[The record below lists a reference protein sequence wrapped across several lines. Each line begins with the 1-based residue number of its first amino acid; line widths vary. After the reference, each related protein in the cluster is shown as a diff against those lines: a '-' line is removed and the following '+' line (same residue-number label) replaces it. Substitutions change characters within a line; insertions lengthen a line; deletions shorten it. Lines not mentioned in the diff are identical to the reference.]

1 MPFSIAPLG
10 ETKVEVALGSPR
22 SRPSGEFDLRPLAQ
36 VSGNQEHAIP
46 LSAVVETGFS
56 KVSLESSWRLAKS
69 VESDRID
76 LVVSAKVTNVS
87 STPLDVEAFAVADGY
102 TQNRKPIE
110 NLQPGQSAVRV
121 FHFPA
126 GARRLSGR
134 DVRVGVQDSNLDARL
149 LKLLPIP
156 PFVPPSAVVGV
167 GD

>member
-1 MPFSIAPLG
+1 MPIKRIVSA
-10 ETKVEVALGSPR
+10 ALALLLAVSFAA
-22 SRPSGEFDLRPLAQ
+22 PSGARA
-36 VSGNQEHAIP
+36 
-46 LSAVVETGFS
+46 LSAGGFEYTLLGLDATVTGCTATCPTT
-56 KVSLESSWRLAKS
+56 LLIPTTL
-69 VESDRID
+69 DGY
-76 LVVSAKVTNVS
+76 LVT
-87 STPLDVEAFAVADGY
+87 TIDVEAFAVADGY